1 MKKKITL
8 SLTAVVLV
16 LSSLTACSSG
26 GGAEP
31 TVSPNG
37 TSNQEKGSATSETKQ
52 PIKIEIVQDGTVQ
65 FPENDFI
72 KKALLDKL
80 NIDLTMTVEPTE
92 YISKL
97 NTRVAGGNFPD
108 LMILDK
114 NQAQKYSESGA
125 LLDFGPYM
133 DKLPDYVSFLGKE
146 ELKKGLFQGEQY
158 TLPKVAGKPTGTYW
172 IRKDWLDAL
181 GLSMPT
187 TIDELFKVAKAFTEN
202 DPDKN
207 NKKDTFGI
215 TGTELNTFA
224 PVFGAYGLA
233 NTGSHLIKDNKLSNA
248 LYDPAMKDALA
259 EVKRFI
265 DAGVVDPEFLSNKT
279 NVAKDKAFQG
289 KFGIIYEGWSGI
301 VKADAKKVWKGAN
314 PNTEWEQL
322 GALKGPSEKSYVS
335 SVELVGW
342 LQLLAV
348 PKNMEKDPEKLNK
361 ILELIN
367 YVSSEEGNL
376 LVSYGLKDEHYTID
390 NGKVTI
396 TDKGKA
402 ESGFTF
408 VYQFTGRKDEKYLI
422 AKFSDEAKYI
432 EYELGLPRVG
442 IVDGYVV
449 PPTGFNKADADRFVK
464 EEFSEFLYGKKSLDQ
479 YDQFLKTLEDTFQ
492 YKMYTESVETQVKEL
507 GLIK

>member
-1 MKKKITL
+1 MSK
-8 SLTAVVLV
+8 SLTAVALV
-16 LSSLTACSSG
+16 VGLLTACSSG
-26 GGAEP
+26 GGTEP
-31 TVSPNG
+31 TASPNV
-37 TSNQEKGSATSETKQ
+37 SSKPEEGSATPETKA

-80 NIDLTMTVEPTE
+80 NIELTMTVEPAE
-92 YISKL
+92 YIAKL

-125 LLDFGPYM
+125 LLDFGSHM
-133 DKLPDYVSFLGKE
+133 DKLPDYVSFLGE
-146 ELKKGLFQGEQY
+146 GELKKGLFQGKQY
-158 TLPKVAGKPTGTYW
+158 TLPKTAGKPTGTYW

-181 GLSMPT
+181 ELPLPT
-187 TIDELFKVAKAFTEN
+187 TIDNLFEVAKAFTEN

-215 TGTELNTFA
+215 TGTAMQTFS
-224 PVFGAYGLA
+224 PVFGAYGLV
-233 NTGSHLIKDNKLSNA
+233 NSGSNLVIDNKLSNS

-279 NVAKDKAFQG
+279 NAAKDKAFQG

-301 VKADAKKVWKGAN
+301 IKADAQKVWKEAN
-314 PNTEWEQL
+314 PNTEWVQL
-322 GALKGPSEKSYVS
+322 GALTGPSEKSYVS
-335 SVELVGW
+335 GLDMVGW

-348 PKNMEKDPEKLNK
+348 PKNMEKDPEKLDK

-367 YVSSEEGNL
+367 YVSTEEGNL
-376 LVSYGLKDEHYTID
+376 LVSYGIKDEHFTID

-396 TDKGKA
+396 TDKGKT
-402 ESGFTF
+402 ESGFSF
-408 VYQFTGRKDEKYLI
+408 VYQFTGRKDEAYLA
-422 AKFSDEAKYI
+422 AKFSDQAEYI
-432 EYELGLPRVG
+432 SFEMGLPRVG
-442 IVDGYVV
+442 VADSYVV
-449 PPTGFNKADADRFVK
+449 PPAGFNKADADRFVM

-492 YKMYTESVETQVKEL
+492 YKNYMEAVETQVKEL